1 MNHCGKLFFLSLAIL
16 FSTGKL
22 LAQQRT
28 TTIALKTGIGTEINF
43 DSAKHQY
50 FLAKVYP
57 GNPGAAAG
65 LRAHDYILFID
76 DKPISSLIIED
87 VSLLLRGGSTGQPYK
102 LTIERLIKTSLGS
115 SIKRLDLDVVPGAIL
130 AETCLSGDC
139 KNGDGKLINNQ
150 TKIIYEGSFK
160 NGDFTKGKI
169 YYASGRL
176 SKEGT
181 FVNGKMEGKGKRY
194 WDTAGSILS
203 VEGDFVAGMLKS
215 GHYYSKN
222 GKVHWE
228 GNFDENNELHGSKC
242 RFEKANFY
250 YYGDMVHGKMTGEAE
265 EMSYKNGVYSG
276 PVVNGKPEGK
286 GTYKDNVS
294 KVGYD
299 LYKGDFR
306 NGLMEG
312 KFRKLKKSKSGNYE
326 DIIYYKA
333 GIEE

>member
-139 KNGDGKLINNQ
+139 KNGDHTHCVSNAVTLLFNTFARLNFCYKCTDSIEGKLA
-150 TKIIYEGSFK
+150 F
-160 NGDFTKGKI
+160 F
-169 YYASGRL
+169 
-176 SKEGT
+176 
-181 FVNGKMEGKGKRY
+181 
-194 WDTAGSILS
+194 
-203 VEGDFVAGMLKS
+203 
-215 GHYYSKN
+215 
-222 GKVHWE
+222 
-228 GNFDENNELHGSKC
+228 
-242 RFEKANFY
+242 
-250 YYGDMVHGKMTGEAE
+250 
-265 EMSYKNGVYSG
+265 
-276 PVVNGKPEGK
+276 
-286 GTYKDNVS
+286 
-294 KVGYD
+294 
-299 LYKGDFR
+299 
-306 NGLMEG
+306 
-312 KFRKLKKSKSGNYE
+312 
-326 DIIYYKA
+326 
-333 GIEE
+333 